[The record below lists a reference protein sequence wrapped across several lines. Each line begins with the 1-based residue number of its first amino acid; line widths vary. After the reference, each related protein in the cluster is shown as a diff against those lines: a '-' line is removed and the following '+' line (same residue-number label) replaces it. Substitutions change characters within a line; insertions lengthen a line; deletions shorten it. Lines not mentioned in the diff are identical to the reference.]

1 MAACLKWKDRIREK
15 IRLTSLNMRGILNTR
30 ALPANRLAPLLD
42 YRSNRWFGK
51 AGRLLL
57 FIRLNEQLANAN
69 DNKAKL
75 ENFGCT
81 HLGTPLSSRIRG
93 QEAPLT
99 VRGKPLVAYRQRHRQ
114 DITSLDKRQL
124 SSSSKK
130 RSEQP
135 QSVFY
140 TVIQIMPASN
150 PHPGGTF
157 SAARRARQRP
167 PG

>member
-1 MAACLKWKDRIREK
+1 MKAQKIPWPLAIDNGQGIAYTECTEGAANK
-15 IRLTSLNMRGILNTR
+15 
-30 ALPANRLAPLLD
+30 RLAPYYNYLK
-42 YRSNRWFGK
+42 RSNRWFGK

-57 FIRLNEQLANAN
+57 FIRLNEQLANAD

-114 DITSLDKRQL
+114 DTTSLDKRQL

-130 RSEQP
+130 RSEQA

-157 SAARRARQRP
+157 SAARRARRRP